1 MDTPRIDNACT
12 GPLLQAV
19 QPRPA
24 PFRPASRPAR
34 ANARHAMVALAGGW
48 LLAGCASSGIDAQW
62 VDPQLGKRSLAGT
75 KVFVVCQAV
84 DLSVRLVCG
93 DQMAAQLKALGAL
106 PLLQPPT
113 ADAGSALVATLATP
127 ELERANAH
135 AAGAAVLFSARIAPE
150 SVAVSS
156 GPSFSIGIGGFGG
169 SGRSGGGVGL
179 GVAAPIGGAGSPST
193 GYSASGSLIDV
204 PSGRLIWSAKASA
217 APASDVNEQLATLAK
232 TLLEAARNA
241 GLFPR

>member
-1 MDTPRIDNACT
+1 MASSVIDCAAPGAMHLAPVCFRRVIPPT
-12 GPLLQAV
+12 RASAPQAPV
-19 QPRPA
+19 RRVMA
-24 PFRPASRPAR
+24 
-34 ANARHAMVALAGGW
+34 ALCGAW
-48 LLAGCASSGIDAQW
+48 LLAGCASSGIDSQW

-93 DQMAAQLKALGAL
+93 DKMAAQLKALGAL
-106 PLLQPPT
+106 PLLQQPT
-113 ADAGSALVATLATP
+113 ADAGSAPVATP
-127 ELERANAH
+127 EMERANAH
-135 AAGAAVLFSARIAPE
+135 AAGAAVLFSTRIAPE
-150 SVAVSS
+150 SAAVSS

-204 PSGRLIWSAKASA
+204 TSGRLMWSAKASA
-217 APASDVNEQLATLAK
+217 APSSDVNEQLATLAK
-232 TLLEAARNA
+232 TLLEAARDS
-241 GLFPR
+241 GLFVR